1 MLIDTHAHLNFQAF
15 ENNLEDVYKRC
26 EQAHMSV
33 INVGAQ
39 YETSKR
45 AVEITKYKNFYAS
58 LGLHPIHVFDEDFV
72 LSDYKKLFTERV
84 VAIGETGLD
93 YFHSPK
99 SEENNK
105 PITQKVISKQVEVFE
120 HHIKLAKELNL
131 PLILH
136 GRNSKDDFTLQT
148 VYFDIFKILEN
159 HRYFN
164 GVFHCFSGSLMEAK
178 TIIDNGMYIGFTGI
192 ITYPNAQNL
201 RDIVNFVP
209 IDRILIETDSPYLA
223 PQKYRGE
230 PNEPIYVIEVAR
242 QISEIK
248 NLSLEEVIDVT
259 WENARKLFS
268 AIGGIPAYPAYPAYR
283 QAGGQAGG
291 QAGVF
296 GGKI

>member
-1 MLIDTHAHLNFQAF
+1 MLIDTHAHLNFKAF
-15 ENNLEDVYKRC
+15 KNDLEDVYKRC
-26 EQAHMSV
+26 EDAEMSV

-39 YETSKR
+39 FGTSKR

-58 LGLHPIHVFDEDFV
+58 LGLHPIHVFDEDFIIE
-72 LSDYKKLFTERV
+72 DYRKLINEKT

-105 PITQKVISKQVEVFE
+105 PITKTVIDKQVEVFE
-120 HHIKLAKELNL
+120 QHIKLAKELDL

-136 GRNSKDDFTLQT
+136 GRNSSDDFALQT
-148 VYFDIFKILEN
+148 VYFDLCKILDN
-159 HRYFN
+159 HNYYN
-164 GVFHCFSGSLMEAK
+164 GVFHCFAGSQMEAK

-201 RDIVNFVP
+201 RDIVNYVP

-230 PNEPIYVIEVAR
+230 SNEPIYVKEVAL
-242 QISEIK
+242 QIAEIK
-248 NLSLEEVIDVT
+248 NLSLEVVIEAT
-259 WENARKLFS
+259 RNNAKKLF
-268 AIGGIPAYPAYPAYR
+268 
-283 QAGGQAGG
+283 
-291 QAGVF
+291 
-296 GGKI
+296 KL

>member
-1 MLIDTHAHLNFQAF
+1 MLIDTHAHLNFKAF
-15 ENNLEDVYKRC
+15 ENNLDEVYKRC
-26 EQAHMSV
+26 EELKMSV

-72 LSDYKKLFTERV
+72 LEDYQKLITDCV

-93 YFHSPK
+93 YFHSVK

-105 PITQKVISKQVEVFE
+105 AITQKVIAKQVEVFE
-120 HHIKLAKELNL
+120 SHIKLAKDNNL

-159 HRYFN
+159 HKYLN

-178 TIIDNGMYIGFTGI
+178 TIIDNGMYIGFTAI

-201 RDIVNFVP
+201 RDVVNFTP
-209 IDRILIETDSPYLA
+209 IDKILIETDAPYLA
-223 PQKYRGE
+223 PQKYRGKT
-230 PNEPIYVIEVAR
+230 NEPIYVIEVAR
-242 QISEIK
+242 QIAEIK
-248 NLSLEEVIDVT
+248 NLSLDEVVDAT
-259 WENARKLFS
+259 WNNAKKLF
-268 AIGGIPAYPAYPAYR
+268 
-283 QAGGQAGG
+283 
-291 QAGVF
+291 
-296 GGKI
+296 KL